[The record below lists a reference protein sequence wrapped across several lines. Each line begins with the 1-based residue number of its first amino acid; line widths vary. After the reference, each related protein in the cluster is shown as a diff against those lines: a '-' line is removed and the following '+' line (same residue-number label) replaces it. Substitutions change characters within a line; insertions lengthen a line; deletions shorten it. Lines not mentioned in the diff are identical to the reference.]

1 MAANPTTAMM
11 PPNPDEPLAPITD
24 PLREKLPAKVAYFSM
39 EMAVDEE
46 IPTYSGGLGVLAA
59 DTLRAAAGSLLP
71 MVGVTLLYRR
81 GYFFQRFDAQGWQR
95 EEAVAWSP
103 ENVLCELPERVPVVL
118 EGRTVQV
125 RAWLFWMRDA
135 GEGRVPILFLD
146 TGLPENSEWDR
157 ALSDFLYGGDSHYRL
172 CQEVILGIGGV
183 RMLRKLGFERLELFH
198 MNEGH
203 SSLLTLELLEEEAK
217 RAGRTEPTREDI
229 EAVRRKCAFTTHTP
243 VSAGHDRFPLD
254 MVKKVIRLPAIADG
268 EYKGRFCC
276 DGEINL
282 THLAFEFSHYINGVA
297 KRHSEVSRVLFYPAT
312 IDSITNGIHLPY
324 WASRP
329 MQDLFDHHIPG
340 WRADAFSIRYA
351 IAAPLEEV
359 QQAHDQSKAQL
370 IQYVNRETNAGMNP
384 DVLTIGFARRATA
397 YKRPELILTDI
408 ERLKRI
414 SGVKGP
420 LQLIFA
426 GKAHP
431 QDEEG
436 KRAIQRII
444 QSQIRLLPEVR
455 MIYLAEYDLALAR
468 LLVAGVDLWL
478 NTPQPPLEASG
489 TSGMKAAINGVPN
502 FSVLDG
508 WWIEGCIEGVTGWS
522 IGPDHY
528 QRKEGSDVQRD
539 ARDLYDKLE
548 DVIVPLFYGDSEG
561 YARVMRQAIA
571 LNGSFFNAQ
580 RMLQQYVLKAY
591 FA

>member
-1 MAANPTTAMM
+1 MI
-11 PPNPDEPLAPITD
+11 PPDPDKPLAAID
-24 PLREKLPAKVAYFSM
+24 GLLRESLSAKVAYFSM
-39 EMAVDEE
+39 EMAADEE

-81 GYFFQRFDAQGWQR
+81 GYFFQRLDSQGWQR
-95 EEAVAWSP
+95 EEPVAWSP
-103 ENVLCELPERVPVVL
+103 ENVLCELPERVSIVL

-125 RAWLFWMRDA
+125 RAWLFWIRDA

-146 TGLPENSEWDR
+146 TDLPENSEWDR
-157 ALSDFLYGGDSHYRL
+157 TLSYFLYGGDRHYRL

-183 RMLRKLGFERLELFH
+183 RMLRKLGFGRLELFH

-203 SSLLTLELLEEEAK
+203 SSLLTLALLEEEAA
-217 RAGRTEPTREDI
+217 RAGRSEPTGEDV
-229 EAVRRKCAFTTHTP
+229 EAVRSKCAFTTHTP
-243 VSAGHDRFPLD
+243 VSAGHDRFPLE
-254 MVKKVIRLPAIADG
+254 MVRKVIHLPAIADG

-276 DGEINL
+276 DEEVNL

-297 KRHSEVSRVLFYPAT
+297 KRHSEVSRALFYPAT

-324 WASRP
+324 WASRS
-329 MQDLFDHHIPG
+329 MQDLFDRHIPG
-340 WRADAFSIRYA
+340 WRADAFSVRYA
-351 IAAPLEEV
+351 MAIPLAEV
-359 QQAHDQSKAQL
+359 RQAHEESKARL
-370 IQYVNRETNAGMNP
+370 LQYVNRETNAGMAL
-384 DVLTIGFARRATA
+384 DALTIGFARRATA

-414 SGVKGP
+414 SRDKGP
-420 LQLIFA
+420 VQLIFA

-444 QSQIRLLPEVR
+444 QSQARLLPEVR

-489 TSGMKAAINGVPN
+489 TSGMKAAINGVPS

-508 WWIEGCIEGVTGWS
+508 WWIEGCIEGITGWS
-522 IGPDHY
+522 IGPDY
-528 QRKEGSDVQRD
+528 YRRKEGSDVARD

-548 DVIVPLFYGDSEG
+548 NVIVPLFYGDDDG
-561 YARVMRQAIA
+561 YARVMRQGIA

>member
-1 MAANPTTAMM
+1 MI
-11 PPNPDEPLAPITD
+11 PPNPDKPLAPISD
-24 PLREKLPAKVAYFSM
+24 PLREKLSAKVAYFSM
-39 EMAVDEE
+39 EIAVDEE

-95 EEAVAWSP
+95 EEAVDWSP
-103 ENVLCELPERVPVVL
+103 ENVLCELAERVSVVL

-125 RAWLFWMRDA
+125 RAWLFWIRDA
-135 GEGRVPILFLD
+135 GEGTVPILFLD
-146 TGLPENSEWDR
+146 TALPENSEWDR
-157 ALSDFLYGGDSHYRL
+157 ALSSFLYGGDSRYRL

-183 RMLRKLGFERLELFH
+183 QMLRKLGFGRLELFH

-203 SSLLTLELLEEEAK
+203 SSLLTLALLEEEAK
-217 RAGRTEPTREDI
+217 RAGRTEPTAEDI
-229 EAVRRKCAFTTHTP
+229 EAVRSKCAFTTHTP

-254 MVKKVIRLPAIADG
+254 MVRKVIRLPAIADG
-268 EYKGRFCC
+268 ECKGRFCC

-297 KRHSEVSRVLFYPAT
+297 KRHSEVSRALFYPAT
-312 IDSITNGIHLPY
+312 IDSITNGIHVPY
-324 WASRP
+324 WASQP
-329 MQDLFDHHIPG
+329 MQDLFDRHIPG
-340 WRADAFSIRYA
+340 WRADAFSIRDA
-351 IAAPLEEV
+351 IAVPLEEV
-359 QQAHDQSKAQL
+359 QQAHEQSKTRL
-370 IQYVNRETNAGMNP
+370 IQYVNRETNAGMSP

-414 SGVKGP
+414 SGGKGP
-420 LQLIFA
+420 VQLIFA

-431 QDEEG
+431 RDEEG

-444 QSQIRLLPEVR
+444 QSQIRLLPEIR

-489 TSGMKAAINGVPN
+489 TSGMKAAINGVPS

-508 WWIEGCIEGVTGWS
+508 
-522 IGPDHY
+522 
-528 QRKEGSDVQRD
+528 
-539 ARDLYDKLE
+539 
-548 DVIVPLFYGDSEG
+548 
-561 YARVMRQAIA
+561 
-571 LNGSFFNAQ
+571 
-580 RMLQQYVLKAY
+580 
-591 FA
+591 